1 MSTLMVIGLVVTA
14 YFVGRIHQF
23 VRDARSVL
31 GLDKNDKE

>member
-1 MSTLMVIGLVVTA
+1 MQALTVINLVVAA

-31 GLDKNDKE
+31 GLDKNDEK